1 MDRVLSWCPMDGYW
15 RCFVGFV
22 LCGLL
27 QSCAVQPEPNPSVPD
42 MKVRRLLIQRVGAV
56 VVTDRNDLKLWART
70 GFTISRAPDDA
81 DGGSATPISAD
92 GYFLTADH
100 VLAESNGRNVHVL
113 YGSKG
118 ELLSYRARVVWRS
131 ADADLALLHVPAA
144 TPNYYR
150 WTQPNAWLPA
160 GNMVVHGGI
169 ATGLKSRPGR
179 LVTSLSPEWIF
190 TGTRKFKIDI
200 ALQPGDSGGPVVD
213 AAGDLVGINSA
224 VEFLVPMETA
234 FFIDSEASRPS
245 IRRIE
250 ALMRA
255 DRLRK
260 VSASL
265 AGNE

>member
-1 MDRVLSWCPMDGYW
+1 M
-15 RCFVGFV
+15 
-22 LCGLL
+22 
-27 QSCAVQPEPNPSVPD
+27 
-42 MKVRRLLIQRVGAV
+42 
-56 VVTDRNDLKLWART
+56 
-70 GFTISRAPDDA
+70 
-81 DGGSATPISAD
+81 
-92 GYFLTADH
+92 
-100 VLAESNGRNVHVL
+100 AESNGRNVHVL
-113 YGSKG
+113 YVSKG

-144 TPNYYR
+144 TPNFYR

-260 VSASL
+260 VSSSL
-265 AGNE
+265 VAAGESNRKL

>member
-1 MDRVLSWCPMDGYW
+1 MHVVW
-15 RCFVGFV
+15 RCFFGFV
-22 LCGLL
+22 LCGLV
-27 QSCAVQPEPNPSVPD
+27 QSCAVQPKPNPAMPD

-56 VVTDRNDLKLWART
+56 VVTDRADLKHWTRM
-70 GFTISRAPDDA
+70 GFAISRAPDDA

-100 VLAESNGRNVHVL
+100 VLADSDGRNVHVL

-118 ELLSYRARVVWRS
+118 ELISHRARIVWRS
-131 ADADLALLHVPAA
+131 ADADLALLHVSAA

-150 WTQPNAWLPA
+150 WTSPKQWMPS

-169 ATGLKSRPGR
+169 ATGLKSKPGK
-179 LVTSLSPEWIF
+179 LVTSLSPEWVF

-213 AAGDLVGINSA
+213 AAGELVGINSA

-234 FFIDSEASRPS
+234 FFIDSEASRPN

-250 ALMRA
+250 SLMRA
-255 DRLRK
+255 DRARRSSVAL
-260 VSASL
+260 V
-265 AGNE
+265 GND

>member
-1 MDRVLSWCPMDGYW
+1 MFCVWRLLVAAVLYGA
-15 RCFVGFV
+15 
-22 LCGLL
+22 L
-27 QSCAVQPEPNPSVPD
+27 QSCAVRPQPNPAVPD
-42 MKVRRLLIQRVGAV
+42 MKVRRLLIERVAAV
-56 VVTDRNDLKLWART
+56 VVTDRSDLKRWAHT

-113 YGSKG
+113 YGRDG
-118 ELLSYRARVVWRS
+118 ELVSHRARIVWRS
-131 ADADLALLHVPAA
+131 ANSDLALLHVAAA

-150 WTQPNAWLPA
+150 WTRSNEWLPA

-169 ATGLKSRPGR
+169 ATGLKSPPGR
-179 LVTSLSPEWIF
+179 LVSSLSPEWFF

-250 ALMRA
+250 SLMSA
-255 DRLRK
+255 DR
-260 VSASL
+260 VSRQVSSL
-265 AGNE
+265 VKLDSL